1 MKTMFKSQELWDL
14 VESGYTKPDPTSAQ
28 PNQQLKETQ
37 KKYAKALFLIQSALE
52 DNIFPRIAAATIAH
66 EA

>member
-1 MKTMFKSQELWDL
+1 MKTAFKSQELWEL
-14 VESGYTKPDPTSAQ
+14 VENGYTKPIPAPTQ
-28 PNQQLKETQ
+28 PDQQLRETR
-37 KKYAKALFLIQSALE
+37 KRDTKALFLIQSALE